1 VPITSYAQNFEDVML
16 ARAFPGADGFYVD
29 VGANDPDIDNVTRVF
44 YERGWSG
51 INIEPLFVNSIE
63 LRKKRDR
70 DINLEIAVGEKDGSI
85 TFYEVGKLHGYSTTN
100 AEVAAQHRKD
110 GLEVVE
116 HKVSVRKL
124 SDVLD
129 ESAKNKII
137 DFLKIDVEGTE
148 LSVLRGIDLRRHR
161 PKIILLESKM
171 PVTINMVD
179 RVDEVPDR
187 ADEYAEY
194 LKPFSYHFIYH
205 DGLNAY
211 FVAEEHRAL
220 GKAFNRPPGTFDK
233 ISHEASI
240 RPYREELEATRTR
253 LKNAQRRFAIFIA
266 ILALLA
272 AIGIYFVSGLIG
284 TYRLAGSK
292 IDAYSF
298 SDRTSAS
305 RSV

>member
-1 VPITSYAQNFEDVML
+1 MPITSYAQNFEDVML

-63 LRKKRDR
+63 LRKKRPR
-70 DINLEIAVGEKDGSI
+70 DINLEIAVGETEGSI
-85 TFYEVGKLHGYSTTN
+85 TFFEIGKWHGYSTTD
-100 AEVAAQHRKD
+100 AEIAAQHRKD

-116 HKVSVRKL
+116 HEVPVRKL

-129 ESAKNKII
+129 ESAKNKTI

-148 LSVLRGIDLRRHR
+148 LSVLRGMDLRRHR

-187 ADEYAEY
+187 ADEYADY
-194 LKPFSYHFIYH
+194 LAPLGYHFIYH

-220 GKAFNRPPGTFDK
+220 EKAFSRPPGIFDR

-240 RPYREELEATRTR
+240 RPYREELEQAR
-253 LKNAQRRFAIFIA
+253 AQMRRDQKRFAVLTA
-266 ILALLA
+266 ALVAVALA
-272 AIGIYFVSGLIG
+272 AIYFLKF
-284 TYRLAGSK
+284 RA
-292 IDAYSF
+292 
-298 SDRTSAS
+298 
-305 RSV
+305 

>member
-1 VPITSYAQNFEDVML
+1 ML

-63 LRKKRDR
+63 LRKKRPR
-70 DINLEIAVGEKDGSI
+70 DINLEIAVGETEGSI
-85 TFYEVGKLHGYSTTN
+85 TFFEIGKWHGYSTTD
-100 AEVAAQHRKD
+100 AEIAAQHRKD

-116 HKVSVRKL
+116 HEVPVRKL

-129 ESAKNKII
+129 ESAKNKTI

-148 LSVLRGIDLRRHR
+148 LSVLRGMDLRRHR

-187 ADEYAEY
+187 ADEYADY
-194 LKPFSYHFIYH
+194 LAPLGYHFIYH

-220 GKAFNRPPGTFDK
+220 EKAFSRPPGIFDR

-240 RPYREELEATRTR
+240 RPYREELEQAR
-253 LKNAQRRFAIFIA
+253 AQMRRDQKRFAVLTA
-266 ILALLA
+266 ALVAVALA
-272 AIGIYFVSGLIG
+272 AIYFLKF
-284 TYRLAGSK
+284 RA
-292 IDAYSF
+292 
-298 SDRTSAS
+298 
-305 RSV
+305 

>member
-1 VPITSYAQNFEDVML
+1 MPITSYAQNFEDVML
-16 ARAFPGADGFYVD
+16 ARAFPGTDGFYVD

-63 LRKKRDR
+63 LRKKRTR
-70 DINLEIAVGEKDGSI
+70 DINLEIAVGETEGSI
-85 TFYEVGKLHGYSTTN
+85 TFYEIGKWHGYSTTD
-100 AEVAAQHRKD
+100 AEIAAQHRKD
-110 GLEVVE
+110 GLEVIE
-116 HKVSVRKL
+116 HKVPVRKL

-129 ESAKNKII
+129 EVAKDKAV

-148 LSVLRGIDLRRHR
+148 LSVLRGMDLRRHR

-187 ADEYAEY
+187 AGEYADY
-194 LKPFSYHFIYH
+194 LAPLGYHFIYH

-220 GKAFNRPPGTFDK
+220 EKAFSRPPGIFDR

-240 RPYREELEATRTR
+240 RPYREELEQMRSQMR
-253 LKNAQRRFAIFIA
+253 RDQRRFAV
-266 ILALLA
+266 LASALVVVALA
-272 AIGIYFVSGLIG
+272 AIYFLKF
-284 TYRLAGSK
+284 RA
-292 IDAYSF
+292 
-298 SDRTSAS
+298 
-305 RSV
+305 

>member
-16 ARAFPGADGFYVD
+16 ARAFPGANGFYVD

-63 LRKKRDR
+63 LRKKRTR
-70 DINLEIAVGEKDGSI
+70 DTNLEIAVGETEGSI
-85 TFYEVGKLHGYSTTN
+85 TFYEIGKWHGYSTTD
-100 AEVAAQHRKD
+100 AAVAAQHRKD
-110 GLEVVE
+110 GLEVIE
-116 HKVSVRKL
+116 HKVPVRKL

-129 ESAKNKII
+129 EAAQNKTI

-148 LSVLRGIDLRRHR
+148 LSVLRGMDLRRHR

-187 ADEYAEY
+187 ADEYAAH
-194 LKPFSYHFIYH
+194 LKPFGYHLAYH
-205 DGLNAY
+205 DGLNAF

-220 GKAFNRPPGTFDK
+220 EKAFSRPPGIFDR
-233 ISHEASI
+233 ITHEASA
-240 RPYREELEATRTR
+240 RPYREELEQMRTQMR
-253 LKNAQRRFAIFIA
+253 RDQKRFAI
-266 ILALLA
+266 LAAALVVVALA
-272 AIGIYFVSGLIG
+272 AIYFLEF
-284 TYRLAGSK
+284 RA
-292 IDAYSF
+292 
-298 SDRTSAS
+298 
-305 RSV
+305 